1 VVQVMASKDSL
12 SNNASIDNS
21 NEDNYFQPLTSSSRS
36 ESDKLGMKKVM
47 KEVFLLDTK
56 AL

>member
-1 VVQVMASKDSL
+1 MASKDSL
-12 SNNASIDNS
+12 SNNTSIDNS
-21 NEDNYFQPLTSSSRS
+21 NEDDYFQPLTGSSRS

-47 KEVFLLDTK
+47 KKVFLLDTK